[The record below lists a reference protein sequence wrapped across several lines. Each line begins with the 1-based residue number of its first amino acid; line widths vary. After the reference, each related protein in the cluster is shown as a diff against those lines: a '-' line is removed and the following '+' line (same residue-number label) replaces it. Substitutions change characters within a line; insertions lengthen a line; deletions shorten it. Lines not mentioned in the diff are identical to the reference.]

1 LTSKRIRNGIKVLSP
16 FQQFQTMFQPT
27 DDLRI
32 RDVRPLIPPAILLEE
47 IPISERAS
55 NVVSDTRAAV
65 SNILDGTDPRLL
77 VIVGP
82 CSIHDTKA
90 AFEYAERLT
99 AIAEPLSDRLL
110 IVMRSYFEKPRTVV
124 GWKGLINDPDLDE
137 SFHINKGL
145 RLARRLLRDI
155 NDLGLPTASE
165 FLDTQI
171 PQHIA
176 DLTSWVAIGA
186 RTAESQVHRELAS
199 GLSMPVGFKNSTDG
213 STQIAVDAVLTANSA
228 HWFPSVTKQGVSA
241 IFQTAGNHD
250 CHVILRGGT
259 RTGPNYDAEHVS
271 KVCGRLASKGLRE
284 RVMVD
289 CSHGNSLKDHLK
301 QAIVVADVCAQVT
314 AGSRQIFGV
323 MLESHLVEGRQDY
336 VPGTPSV
343 YGQSITDAC
352 LSLAQTEPLLAQ
364 LAAAQ
369 QARAESV
376 VSSQ

>member
-1 LTSKRIRNGIKVLSP
+1 
-16 FQQFQTMFQPT
+16 MFRRT

-55 NVVSDTRAAV
+55 VVVSDARGAIANV
-65 SNILDGTDPRLL
+65 IAGADPRL
-77 VIVGP
+77 VVVVGP
-82 CSIHDTKA
+82 CSIHDTTA
-90 AFEYAERLT
+90 AFEYAGHLKTIAARL
-99 AIAEPLSDRLL
+99 AESLV
-110 IVMRSYFEKPRTVV
+110 IVMRTYFEKPRTVV

-145 RLARRLLRDI
+145 RLARKLLLDV
-155 NDLGLPTASE
+155 NDLGLPTGCE

-213 STQIAVDAVLTANSA
+213 STQIAVDAVLTARSP

-241 IFQTAGNHD
+241 IFQTVGND
-250 CHVILRGGT
+250 GCHVILRGGT
-259 RTGPNYDAEHVS
+259 RTGPNYDAEHIE
-271 KVCGRLASKGLRE
+271 KVCARLAAKGLPE

-289 CSHGNSLKDHLK
+289 CSHGNSHKDHHR
-301 QAIVVADVCAQVT
+301 QADVAAAICDQIAS
-314 AGSRQIFGV
+314 GSRRIFGA

-336 VPGTPSV
+336 VPGRPAV

-352 LSLAQTEPLLAQ
+352 LSLSQTEPLLEQ
-364 LAAAQ
+364 LAQAQ
-369 QARAESV
+369 RMRG
-376 VSSQ
+376 